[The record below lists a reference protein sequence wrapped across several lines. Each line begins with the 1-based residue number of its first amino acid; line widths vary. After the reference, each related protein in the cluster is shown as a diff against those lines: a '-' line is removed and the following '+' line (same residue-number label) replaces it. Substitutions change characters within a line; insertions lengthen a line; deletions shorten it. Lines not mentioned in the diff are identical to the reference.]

1 MRYARFAIAPL
12 VFAVVLLLGFGSGCS
27 DTESAIDGY
36 VALVPRILR
45 IGEREAVS
53 LTLFSG
59 DKLASGP
66 AKVRLLQ
73 NGREVLTQSA
83 ELQGKGTIEFEV
95 PRLPEG
101 DYEIEVRG
109 EGFSD
114 KASVRVEEGS
124 LLFLETDKPIYK
136 PGQTLHVR
144 LISLD
149 SELKPMPVEA
159 TVDLQDAKGTKV
171 FKKTVQTDEYG
182 MATLDVPISE
192 EPNLGVW
199 KVSAQAGERSAE
211 LDVRVE
217 EYVLPKYE
225 VTVELPKEWFLV
237 DEPITG
243 KVRATYSYGKPVR
256 GTLRI
261 EAQRYVG
268 QWEKFAS
275 YSTDIDGEADFE
287 LPAVEYVAGVP
298 EERGMGNVTLE
309 ITVEE
314 RATGY
319 EEKTTRLLT
328 VSESPVSVQLIP
340 ESTAFKPSLPFTF
353 LVVTETPDNKPAE
366 SQVSVDVTYL
376 NDKLE
381 EIEHKSERVQ
391 TDSGLAMLTITPPE
405 EAVALMAEATTP
417 EGAYTFVA
425 LDAAYS
431 PSGNFIHIEQASE
444 GALKVGDKASFKVHS
459 TREAANFY
467 YEVVSRGRVVF
478 SDFSRSSDISF
489 STTPLMAPASRLLV
503 YQILPNSEVAAD
515 YIPFDVEGDFPHSVS
530 VAFSQEQ
537 VEPGDALDVLVQTQ
551 GPAKVGLVAVDRSVF
566 ILAEN
571 RLNLQQVFDELER
584 LYMEPQAELHEA
596 TPYEGVTTRGAQE
609 TFEDA
614 GLLVLSNKKVPEG
627 KEYKSQFKMFG
638 GEEGIALEAAPRDAA
653 GAVPAPSATT
663 ANAAGL
669 AEVQRIRQYFPETWI
684 WTDIMT
690 DAQGRATLPVEAP
703 DSITT
708 WVLRAVALSQE
719 QGLGVAEGELTVLQP
734 FFIQVDLP
742 YSAVRGEEFPVKVAL
757 YNYLDQPQ
765 EFQVEME
772 KAGWFEALGDP
783 PVAGGS
789 LTVGPNDVGSI
800 AFTIRPSELGVQ
812 EIKVTARSP
821 QAADAVVKNLTIV
834 PEGVEREVVE
844 NAVLSAGKSVTL
856 GGAVP
861 PLVVEGSA
869 RAYLALTGS
878 FLTQTIE
885 GLDQLLQMPFGCGE
899 QNMLLFA
906 PDVFIA
912 RYLKETSQ
920 LKPEVMAK
928 AEKLMIT
935 GYQRELT
942 YRRSD
947 GSFSAFGE
955 SDDEGSLWL
964 TAFVLKTFA
973 QARDLMFIDEDV
985 LNKAREWIGE
995 QQRPDGSFEAVG
1007 FVHHEDMMGGVQGKT
1022 ALTAYVA
1029 IALMEA
1035 GETSASAKAI
1045 DYLEGELAGID
1056 DPYTMAIVAY
1066 ALELAESPSRD
1077 QAHDQLMAMAE
1088 EDDDGLHWGGDE
1100 PIPLQEQPEPMP
1112 MPEMSPQVPQ
1122 STVIEATGYATLAL
1136 NTHGDRL
1143 NASRAARWLVTRRNA
1158 YGGFG
1163 STQDTVVA
1171 LQALTEH
1178 AAGAA
1183 TDVDLTV
1190 TVEAGGQSQQVTI
1203 NAGNF
1208 DVLQVVDVPA
1218 GTQATV
1224 RAEGRGEVVVQ
1235 HVTRFNLPQAEEQG
1249 EVFEIDV
1256 DYGTDQ
1262 VEVNDTITVDARVT
1276 FNPPEPMKAGMV
1288 VVDIAVPTGFEPV
1301 RESIEEAVAAE
1312 PQMKRFDVAGRK
1324 VIFYIEDMEPGDSI
1338 SFSFQ
1343 ARALY
1348 PVKAKGV
1355 ASQAYSY
1362 YNPQWRGETLGGEI
1376 SVSGG
1381 GE

>member
-1 MRYARFAIAPL
+1 MRYARFAIGPL
-12 VFAVVLLLGFGSGCS
+12 ILGIGLLFGFGAGCS

-45 IGEREAVS
+45 TGEREAVS

-66 AKVRLLQ
+66 AEVRLLQ
-73 NGREVLTQSA
+73 DGREVLAESA

-95 PRLPEG
+95 PSLPDG

-114 KASVRVEEGS
+114 KASVRVEDGS

-149 SELKPMPVEA
+149 SELKPVPVEA

-182 MATLDVPISE
+182 MATLEVPISE

-211 LDVRVE
+211 VDVRVE

-225 VTVELPKEWFLV
+225 VAVDLAKEWFLV

-243 KVRATYSYGKPVR
+243 EVRATYSYGKPVR
-256 GTLRI
+256 GTLHI

-275 YSTDIDGEADFE
+275 YSTDIDGEAEFQ

-340 ESTAFKPSLPFTF
+340 EGSAFKPSLPFTF

-366 SQVSVDVTYL
+366 SRVSVEVSYL
-376 NDKLE
+376 GEKLE

-391 TDSGLAMLTITPPE
+391 TDNGLATLTVTPPE

-431 PSGNFIHIEQASE
+431 PSGNFIHVEQVSE
-444 GALKVGDKASFKVHS
+444 GALRVGDKAAFKVHS

-467 YEVVSRGRVVF
+467 YEVVARGRVVF

-489 STTPLMAPASRLLV
+489 IMTPLMAPASRLLV

-515 YIPFDVEGDFPHSVS
+515 YIPFDVEGDFPQSVS

-537 VEPGDALDVLVQTQ
+537 VEPGDAVDVLVQAQ

-627 KEYKSQFKMFG
+627 KEYKSQFKGFG
-638 GEEGIALEAAPRDAA
+638 MEEGIALDAMGRDAA
-653 GAVPAPSATT
+653 GLAPVPAPT
-663 ANAAGL
+663 AGVAGL

-684 WTDIMT
+684 WTDVMT
-690 DAQGRATLPVEAP
+690 DSQGRATLPVEAP

-708 WVLRAVALSQE
+708 WVLRAVALSKE
-719 QGLGVAEGELTVLQP
+719 QGLGVAESELTVLQP

-742 YSAVRGEEFPVKVAL
+742 YSAIRGEEFPVKVAL

-765 EFQVEME
+765 EFLVEMGNS
-772 KAGWFEALGDP
+772 AWFEPLG
-783 PVAGGS
+783 GTSGS

-800 AFTIRPSELGVQ
+800 TFTIRPTGLGVQ

-844 NAVLSAGKSVTL
+844 NAVLSAGSSTSL
-856 GGAVP
+856 GAAVP
-861 PLVVEGSA
+861 PLAVEGSA

-912 RYLKETSQ
+912 RYLKETNQ

-928 AEKLMIT
+928 ADKLMIT

-973 QARDLMFIDEDV
+973 QAEDLMFIDEDV
-985 LNKAREWIGE
+985 LNKAREWIGQ

-1007 FVHHEDMMGGVQGKT
+1007 FVHHEDMVGGVQGKT

-1088 EDDDGLHWGGDE
+1088 EDDDGLHWGGE
-1100 PIPLQEQPEPMP
+1100 EIVPLQEEPEPLP
-1112 MPEMSPQVPQ
+1112 FREQQVGQ

-1136 NTHGDRL
+1136 NAHGDRL

-1183 TDVDLTV
+1183 ADVDLTV
-1190 TVEAGGQSQQVTI
+1190 TVEAGGERKQVTI
-1203 NAGNF
+1203 NGDNF
-1208 DVLQVVDVPA
+1208 DVLQVLDVPA

-1262 VEVNDTITVDARVT
+1262 VEVNDTITVDTRVT
-1276 FNPPEPMKAGMV
+1276 FNPPEPLKAGMV

-1301 RESIEEAVAAE
+1301 RESIEEAVAGE

-1348 PVKAKGV
+1348 PVRAKGV

-1362 YNPQWRGETLGGEI
+1362 YNPEWRGETLGGEI
-1376 SVSGG
+1376 AVSGA

>member
-1 MRYARFAIAPL
+1 MRHARLAIGTL
-12 VFAVVLLLGFGSGCS
+12 LLSFVLLLGFGSACS
-27 DTESAIDGY
+27 ETESVVDGY

-45 IGEREAVS
+45 AGEREAVS

-59 DKLASGP
+59 HKLASGTVE
-66 AKVRLLQ
+66 VRLLQ
-73 NGREVLTQSA
+73 DGREVLTESA
-83 ELQGKGTIEFEV
+83 ELKGKGTIEFEV

-101 DYEIEVRG
+101 DYEIVVSG
-109 EGFSD
+109 PHFSD
-114 KASVRVEEGS
+114 RASVRVEEGS

-149 SELKPMPVEA
+149 SELKPVETEA
-159 TVDLQDAKGTKV
+159 TVELQDAKGTKV

-182 MATLDVPISE
+182 MATLEVPIST

-199 KVSAQAGERSAE
+199 KVTAQTGDRTTEV
-211 LDVRVE
+211 DVRIE

-225 VTVELPKEWFLV
+225 VTVDLPKEWFLV
-237 DEPITG
+237 DEAITG
-243 KVRATYSYGKPVR
+243 KVGAEYSYGKPVR
-256 GTLRI
+256 GTLYI

-268 QWEKFAS
+268 EWEEFAS
-275 YSTDIDGEADFE
+275 FSTDIDGEAEFE

-298 EERGMGNVTLE
+298 EARGMGNVTLE

-340 ESTAFKPSLPFTF
+340 ESSAFKPSLPFTF
-353 LVVTETPDNKPAE
+353 LVVTETPDNEPTE
-366 SQVSVDVTYL
+366 SRVSVDVTYL
-376 NDKLE
+376 DDELE
-381 EIEHKSERVQ
+381 AIEDHRYRLR
-391 TDSGLAMLTITPPE
+391 TDNGLALLTITPPD
-405 EAVALMAEATTP
+405 EAVALMAEASTT

-431 PSGNFIHIEQASE
+431 PSGNFIHVEQVSD
-444 GALKVGDKASFKVHS
+444 GALTVGDKAAFKVNS

-467 YEVVSRGRVVF
+467 YEVISRGRVVF
-478 SDFSRSSDISF
+478 SNFTGSSDISF
-489 STTPLMAPASRLLV
+489 DTTPLMAPASRLLV

-515 YIPFDVEGDFPHSVS
+515 YIPFDVEGDYPHSVE
-530 VAFSQEQ
+530 VAFSEEE
-537 VEPGDALDVLVQTQ
+537 VEPGEALDVLVRAQ

-584 LYMEPQAELHEA
+584 LYMEPQVELHEA
-596 TPYEGVTTRGAQE
+596 SPYDGVTTRGAQE

-614 GLLVLSNKKVPEG
+614 GLLVLSNKTVPAG
-627 KEYKSQFKMFG
+627 KEYESRFEMFD
-638 GEEGIALEAAPRDAA
+638 EMDGIALEMAPRAA
-653 GAVPAPSATT
+653 SGALPAPITGGT
-663 ANAAGL
+663 AGL
-669 AEVQRIRQYFPETWI
+669 AEVQRVRQYFPETWI
-684 WTDIMT
+684 WTDVMT
-690 DAQGRATLPVEAP
+690 DSQGRATLPVEAP

-719 QGLGVAEGELTVLQP
+719 HGLGIAESELTVLQP

-742 YSAVRGEEFPVKVAL
+742 YSAVRGEEFPIKVAL
-757 YNYLDQPQ
+757 YNYLDEPQ
-765 EFQVEME
+765 EFLVEME
-772 KAGWFEALGDP
+772 GAGWFEALDETS
-783 PVAGGS
+783 GS
-789 LTVGPNDVGSI
+789 LTVEASDVGGI
-800 AFTIRPSELGVQ
+800 EFTIRAEELGVQ
-812 EIKVTARSP
+812 EVRVTARSTE
-821 QAADAVVKNLTIV
+821 AADAIIKNLSIV
-834 PEGVEREVVE
+834 PEGVQREVVE
-844 NAVLSAGKSVTL
+844 NVVLSAGNSTSFGSAL
-856 GGAVP
+856 P
-861 PLVVEGSA
+861 PVVVDGSA

-906 PDVFIA
+906 PDVFIV
-912 RYLKETSQ
+912 RYLNETNQ
-920 LKPEVMAK
+920 LKPEIMAK

-973 QARDLMFIDEDV
+973 QAQDLMFIDEAV
-985 LNKAREWIGE
+985 LDEAMEWIGE
-995 QQRPDGSFEAVG
+995 HQRRDGSFEAVG

-1035 GETSASAKAI
+1035 GNTSASADAV
-1045 DYLEGELAGID
+1045 DFLEDELAGID

-1066 ALELAESPSRD
+1066 ALELAESPLRD
-1077 QAHDQLMAMAE
+1077 EAHEQLMDMAE

-1100 PIPLQEQPEPMP
+1100 PVPLPLEEEEPGFMP
-1112 MPEMSPQVPQ
+1112 RPFPDVVP
-1122 STVIEATGYATLAL
+1122 TTAIEATGYATLAL
-1136 NTHGDRL
+1136 DTHGDRL

-1178 AAGAA
+1178 AATASA
-1183 TDVDLTV
+1183 DVDLTV
-1190 TVEAGGQSQQVTI
+1190 TIEAGSESQQVTI
-1203 NAGNF
+1203 DSDNF
-1208 DVLQVVDVPA
+1208 DVLQVVEMPA
-1218 GTQATV
+1218 GTDVTV
-1224 RAEGRGEVVVQ
+1224 SAEGRGEVVVQ
-1235 HVTRFNLPQAEEQG
+1235 HVLRFNLPEADERG

-1256 DYGTDQ
+1256 DYDTDE
-1262 VEVNDTITVDARVT
+1262 VEVNDTITIDVDVEY
-1276 FNPPEPMKAGMV
+1276 NPPLPLKAGMV
-1288 VVDIAVPTGFEPV
+1288 VLDVAVPTGFEPV
-1301 RESIEEAVAAE
+1301 RESIEDAVGDE
-1312 PQMKRFDVAGRK
+1312 PLMKRFDIAGRK
-1324 VIFYIEDMEPGDSI
+1324 VILYIEDMDPGDSI
-1338 SFSFQ
+1338 SFSFE

-1355 ASQAYSY
+1355 ASEAYSY
-1362 YNPQWRGETLGGEI
+1362 YKPEWRGETLGEDI
-1376 SVSGG
+1376 AVS
-1381 GE
+1381 EESR

>member
-1 MRYARFAIAPL
+1 MRHAKLAIGPL
-12 VFAVVLLLGFGSGCS
+12 LLAVGLLLGFGAGCS
-27 DTESAIDGY
+27 DTESRIDGY

-53 LTLFSG
+53 LTLFNG

-66 AKVRLLQ
+66 AQVRLLQ
-73 NGREVLTQSA
+73 DGREVLTQSA
-83 ELQGKGTIEFEV
+83 ELQGKGTIEFDV
-95 PRLPEG
+95 PPLPEG

-114 KASVRVEEGS
+114 KASVQVQEGS

-144 LISLD
+144 LISLN

-225 VTVELPKEWFLV
+225 VALDLPKEWFLV
-237 DEPITG
+237 NEPITG

-256 GTLRI
+256 GTLHI
-261 EAQRYVG
+261 DAQRYVG

-275 YSTDIDGEADFE
+275 FSADIDGEADFE

-309 ITVEE
+309 ITVDE

-328 VSESPVSVQLIP
+328 VSESPVSLQLIP
-340 ESTAFKPSLPFTF
+340 EGSAFKPSLPFTF
-353 LVVTETPDNKPAE
+353 LVVTETPDNKPVE
-366 SQVSVDVTYL
+366 SQVSVEVTYL
-376 NDKLE
+376 NEKLE
-381 EIEHKSERVQ
+381 EISRKSERVQ
-391 TDSGLAMLTITPPE
+391 TDNGLAMLTVTPPE
-405 EAVALMAEATTP
+405 KAVALMAEANTS

-431 PSGNFIHIEQASE
+431 PSGNFIHVEQASE
-444 GALKVGDKASFKVHS
+444 GTLRVGDKAAFKVHS

-467 YEVVSRGRVVF
+467 YEVVARGRVVF

-489 STTPLMAPASRLLV
+489 TTTPLMAPSSRLLV

-515 YIPFDVEGDFPHSVS
+515 YIPFDVEGDLPQSVTAS
-530 VAFSQEQ
+530 FSQEQ
-537 VEPGDALDVLVQTQ
+537 VQPGDALDVLVQTQ

-614 GLLVLSNKKVPEG
+614 GLVVLSNKKVPKG
-627 KEYKSQFKMFG
+627 KEYQSQFKMFG

-653 GAVPAPSATT
+653 GAVPAPTAATSDAT
-663 ANAAGL
+663 GL

-684 WTDIMT
+684 WTDVMT

-708 WVLRAVALSQE
+708 WALRAVALSKE
-719 QGLGVAEGELTVLQP
+719 NGLGIAEGELTVLQP
-734 FFIQVDLP
+734 FFIQADLP

-772 KAGWFEALGDP
+772 KSGWFEAP
-783 PVAGGS
+783 AGTSGS
-789 LTVGPNDVGSI
+789 ITVGPNDVGSI
-800 AFTIRPSELGVQ
+800 TFTIQPTQLGVQ

-821 QAADAVVKNLTIV
+821 QAADAVVKNLAIV
-834 PEGVEREVVE
+834 PEGVEREVVQ
-844 NAVLSAGKSVTL
+844 NAVLSAGSSTSL
-856 GGAVP
+856 GSPVPLLAVD
-861 PLVVEGSA
+861 GSA

-912 RYLKETSQ
+912 RYLKETNQ

-955 SDDEGSLWL
+955 NDEEGSLWL

-973 QARDLMFIDEDV
+973 QARDLMFIDDDV
-985 LNKAREWIGE
+985 LSKAREWIAQ

-1007 FVHHEDMMGGVQGKT
+1007 FVHHQDMVGGVQGKT

-1077 QAHDQLMAMAE
+1077 QAHDQLMAMAK
-1088 EDDDGLHWGGDE
+1088 EDDDGLHWGSDQ
-1100 PIPLQEQPEPMP
+1100 PIPLQEQPEPQAMP
-1112 MPEMSPQVPQ
+1112 MPEMFPEVQQ

-1143 NASRAARWLVTRRNA
+1143 NASRATRWLVTRRNA

-1171 LQALTEH
+1171 LQALTEN

-1183 TDVDLTV
+1183 ADVDLTV
-1190 TVEAGGQSQQVTI
+1190 TVETGGQSQQVTI
-1203 NAGNF
+1203 NADNF
-1208 DVLQVVDVPA
+1208 DVLQVLDVPA
-1218 GTQATV
+1218 GSQATV

-1249 EVFEIDV
+1249 EIFKIDV
-1256 DYGTDQ
+1256 DYGTGQ
-1262 VEVNDTITVDARVT
+1262 VAVNDTITVDTRVT
-1276 FNPPEPMKAGMV
+1276 FNPPEPLKAGMV
-1288 VVDIAVPTGFEPV
+1288 IVDVAVPTGFEPV
-1301 RESIEEAVAAE
+1301 RESIEAAVAAE
-1312 PQMKRFDVAGRK
+1312 PRMKRFDVAGRK

-1348 PVKAKGV
+1348 PVRAKGV

-1362 YNPQWRGETLGGEI
+1362 YNPQWRGETLSDAI
-1376 SVSGG
+1376 AVSGG
-1381 GE
+1381 AD

>member
-1 MRYARFAIAPL
+1 LAVGPL
-12 VFAVVLLLGFGSGCS
+12 VLAFAVLLGFGSGCS
-27 DTESAIDGY
+27 ETESAVDGY
-36 VALVPRILR
+36 VALVPRVLR

-66 AKVRLLQ
+66 AEVRLLQ
-73 NGREVLTQSA
+73 DGREVLTQSA

-95 PRLPEG
+95 PQLAEG
-101 DYEIEVRG
+101 DYKIEVRG
-109 EGFSD
+109 PGFSD
-114 KASVRVEEGS
+114 EASVQVEEGS

-149 SELKPMPVEA
+149 SELKPAPVEA
-159 TVDLQDAKGTKV
+159 TVELQDAKGTKV

-182 MATLDVPISE
+182 MATLEVPISE

-199 KVSAQAGERSAE
+199 KVTAQAGERSAE
-211 LDVRVE
+211 LDVRIE

-225 VTVELPKEWFLV
+225 VAVDLSKEWFLV
-237 DEPITG
+237 DEPIMG

-256 GTLRI
+256 GTLHI

-268 QWEKFAS
+268 EWEEFAS
-275 YSTDIDGEADFE
+275 YGTDIDGEGEFE
-287 LPAVEYVAGVP
+287 LPAVQYVAGVP

-328 VSESPVSVQLIP
+328 VSESPVSVQVIP

-353 LVVTETPDNKPAE
+353 LVVTETPDNEPVE
-366 SQVSVDVTYL
+366 SRVNVEISYL
-376 NDKLE
+376 GE
-381 EIEHKSERVQ
+381 EMGEIEHESERVD
-391 TDSGLAMLTITPPE
+391 TKDGLAMLSVTPPE
-405 EAVALMAEATTP
+405 EAVALMAEANTP

-431 PSGNFIHIEQASE
+431 PSGNFIHVEQTSE
-444 GALKVGDKASFKVHS
+444 GPLEVGDRAAFKVHA

-467 YEVVSRGRVVF
+467 YEVVARGRVVF

-489 STTPLMAPASRLLV
+489 DTTPLMAPSSRLLV

-537 VEPGDALDVLVQTQ
+537 VEPGDAVDVQVQAQ

-584 LYMEPQAELHEA
+584 LYMEPQAELHEV
-596 TPYEGVTTRGAQE
+596 TPYEGVTTRGAEE
-609 TFEDA
+609 TFREA
-614 GLLVLSNKKVPEG
+614 GLQVLSNKKVPEG
-627 KEYKSQFKMFG
+627 KEYESQFGMLG
-638 GEEGIALEAAPRDAA
+638 MEEAMPLDAAPRAA
-653 GAVPAPSATT
+653 VGQAEAPDKSAATG
-663 ANAAGL
+663 AGL

-684 WTDIMT
+684 WTDVVT

-719 QGLGVAEGELTVLQP
+719 HGLGVAEGELTVLQP

-757 YNYLDQPQ
+757 YNYLDEPQ
-765 EFQVEME
+765 EFLVEME
-772 KAGWFEALGDP
+772 GAGWFDALGETSKSVT
-783 PVAGGS
+783 VAA
-789 LTVGPNDVGSI
+789 NDVGGVE
-800 AFTIRPSELGVQ
+800 FTIQPTDLGVQ

-821 QAADAVVKNLTIV
+821 QAADAVVKNLTIA

-844 NAVLSAGKSVTL
+844 NAVLSAGGSLSL
-856 GGAVP
+856 GGPVP

-906 PDVFIA
+906 PDVFVA
-912 RYLKETSQ
+912 RYLKETNQ
-920 LKPEVMAK
+920 LKPEIMAK

-964 TAFVLKTFA
+964 TAFVLKTFS
-973 QARDLMFIDEDV
+973 QAKDLMFIDEAV
-985 LNKAREWIGE
+985 LEEAKQWIA
-995 QQRPDGSFEAVG
+995 QQQQPDGSFEAVG

-1029 IALMEA
+1029 VALMEA
-1035 GETSASAKAI
+1035 GDTSASAKAI
-1045 DYLEGELAGID
+1045 DYLEGELDGID

-1100 PIPLQEQPEPMP
+1100 PMPLEQEEEPEPMP
-1112 MPEMSPQVPQ
+1112 GMFPEARQ
-1122 STVIEATGYATLAL
+1122 STAIEATGYATLAL

-1143 NASRAARWLVTRRNA
+1143 NAARAARWLVTRRNA

-1183 TDVDLTV
+1183 SDVDLTV

-1203 NAGNF
+1203 NGSNF
-1208 DVLQVVDVPA
+1208 DVLQVLDVPA
-1218 GTQATV
+1218 GAQVNV
-1224 RAEGRGEVVVQ
+1224 RAEGKGEVVVQ
-1235 HVTRFNLPQAEEQG
+1235 HVARFNLPQAQEQG
-1249 EVFEIDV
+1249 EIFDIDV
-1256 DYGTDQ
+1256 DYGTEQ
-1262 VEVNDTITVDARVT
+1262 VEVDDTITVDVNVQ

-1288 VVDIAVPTGFEPV
+1288 VLDVAVPTGFEPV
-1301 RESIEEAVAAE
+1301 SESIEEAVAGE
-1312 PQMKRFDVAGRK
+1312 PRMKRYDVAGRK

-1338 SFSFQ
+1338 AFSFE

-1348 PVKAKGV
+1348 PVQAKGV

-1362 YNPQWRGETLGGEI
+1362 YKPEWRGETLGGEI
-1376 SVSGG
+1376 AVSEE